1 MKKVLLGLM
10 LGAML
15 FMVGCKDDSAAPQ
28 EPKVAVLN
36 MGLMFQTSK
45 ASQAAMEYMTKVE
58 SELNAEAEKA
68 FKGLAKDEQGNVI
81 KEDMPKQQK
90 ILTELQQRYSAEQQ
104 MVLTRLNTLATE
116 SVDEYRAQHNLD
128 VVIRSDQ
135 VFSFNPAVDITEKI
149 IELMNSKEIS
159 FKPMLPETP
168 QGAAAGNATA
178 PAGNVTAPASNATA
192 PAN

>member
-1 MKKVLLGLM
+1 MKKLLVGLL

-15 FMVGCKDDSAAPQ
+15 FLVGCTDDSNKAQ

-58 SELNAEAEKA
+58 KDLQEELEKA
-68 FKGLAKDEQGNVI
+68 IQSLPKGADGNVAQ
-81 KEDMPKQQK
+81 DSMPQAQK
-90 ILTELQQRYSAEQQ
+90 LYAEVQQRYNAEQQ

-116 SVDEYRAQHNLD
+116 TVDEYRTAHKLD
-128 VVIRSDQ
+128 VIIRSDQ
-135 VFSFNPAVDITEKI
+135 TFSFNPEIDVTEAVIA
-149 IELMNSKEIS
+149 LMNNKEIS

-168 QGAAAGNATA
+168 QGSGAGNATA
-178 PAGNVTAPASNATA
+178 PAPAANATA